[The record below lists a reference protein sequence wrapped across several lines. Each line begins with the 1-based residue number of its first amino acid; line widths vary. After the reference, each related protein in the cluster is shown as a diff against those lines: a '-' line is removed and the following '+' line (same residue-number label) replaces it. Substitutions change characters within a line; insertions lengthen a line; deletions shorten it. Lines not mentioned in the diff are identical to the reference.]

1 MVPCILHLSD
11 CLQQKRMGES
21 NTIDRRVH
29 EFFNKHTL
37 LTYKKGEMILRAEDS
52 PHGVS
57 YIEKG
62 IVRQYVINRLGETLI
77 LQAYRPGAFFPMTW
91 VVCDLPNRY
100 FFEAA
105 TPVAI
110 RRAPKEHVVRF
121 LDDNPEVLADF
132 TKRLLTGVNGLWSR
146 VEQLVLE
153 SAYTKTILLVLYYAS
168 KFGQKDDRGVMLELS
183 PTHKEIAAWIGTTRE
198 TVSIQVEALKKKNLL
213 KVRGRQLIVPSLAA
227 LEKELSAVRSS
238 RV

>member
-1 MVPCILHLSD
+1 
-11 CLQQKRMGES
+11 MGEN
-21 NTIDRRVH
+21 NTISRRVH

-62 IVRQYVINRLGETLI
+62 VVRQYVINGLGETLI
-77 LQAYRPGAFFPMTW
+77 LQLYRPGAFFPMTW
-91 VVCDLPNRY
+91 VVNDAPNRY
-100 FFEAA
+100 FFEAV
-105 TPVAI
+105 TPVSV

-121 LDDNPEVLADF
+121 LRDNPEVLYDF
-132 TKRLLTGVNGLWSR
+132 TKRLLTGVSGFWSR

-153 SAYTKTILLVLYYAS
+153 SAYAKTILLVLYYAG
-168 KFGQKDDRGVMLELS
+168 KFGQKTSGGVALDLFL
-183 PTHKEIAAWIGTTRE
+183 THREIAAWIGTTRE
-198 TVSIQVEALKKKNLL
+198 TASIQVEALKKQNLL
-213 KVRGRQLIVPSLAA
+213 KVHGRQLIIPSLAA